1 MQASR
6 SSKLRTRRNCCL
18 AKGDQC
24 TNCSVRQPKRTY
36 PRCAV
41 PCRALTPRLSLSAL
55 DPINLSCSLWLL
67 VFCAAFLFLFS
78 GKRRFKFGRRG
89 SPCVALRPALEL
101 DIWGENLN
109 GAVLP
114 PNDQTCDPHI
124 LALYRAFFFLSRQIT
139 SGLCQPQKHKELL
152 TRYPGIWLRLQ
163 ATQVL
168 RRYLVIDDRYGS
180 HSLINLPFS
189 GIGPK

>member
-18 AKGDQC
+18 SKGDQC
-24 TNCSVRQPKRTY
+24 TNCSARQPKRTY

-41 PCRALTPRLSLSAL
+41 LCRALTLRLSLSAL
-55 DPINLSCSLWLL
+55 GPRNCHVHCGYSPSVLL
-67 VFCAAFLFLFS
+67 YCFCFS

-109 GAVLP
+109 GAIFP

-124 LALYRAFFFLSRQIT
+124 LALYRAFFLDPVNYLRTVPTSEARIAYQISGDLASAASDASAPKISR
-139 SGLCQPQKHKELL
+139 
-152 TRYPGIWLRLQ
+152 
-163 ATQVL
+163 
-168 RRYLVIDDRYGS
+168 
-180 HSLINLPFS
+180 N
-189 GIGPK
+189 